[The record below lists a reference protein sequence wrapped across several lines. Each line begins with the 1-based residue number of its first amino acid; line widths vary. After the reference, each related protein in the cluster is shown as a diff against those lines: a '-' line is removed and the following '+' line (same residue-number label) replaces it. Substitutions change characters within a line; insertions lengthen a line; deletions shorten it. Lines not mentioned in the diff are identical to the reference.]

1 MIIKNIDYES
11 IQPGKADIGK
21 VLLFIAYIF
30 LMVIVEM
37 EFSNEFSAPILTNG
51 VIFLSDEIK
60 KIKSKM
66 YVKKTYD
73 KEIKEILN
81 RINEMISESEELS
94 RKWNEEF
101 ERSKDL
107 MSDPSLL
114 LSKYDELMK
123 EIKENTMKLEM

>member
-1 MIIKNIDYES
+1 
-11 IQPGKADIGK
+11 
-21 VLLFIAYIF
+21 
-30 LMVIVEM
+30 
-37 EFSNEFSAPILTNG
+37 
-51 VIFLSDEIK
+51 
-60 KIKSKM
+60 M

-101 ERSKDL
+101 ERNKDL

-114 LSKYDELMK
+114 LSKYDELI
-123 EIKENTMKLEM
+123 ESIKRKSTEVKLERKRYE